1 MCQGFFYSLKSYFC
15 PQKNKEMRDTILSVV
30 LAINILCGVLVYFMP
45 DMGNVILLTIATAV
59 TSLAIYDA
67 FIQKKHSLMRAFPVI
82 ARMRW
87 VFEEER
93 EKIQQYFIEDDLNGK
108 PINREKRSIVYQRSK
123 EEIETVPFGTQH
135 NVYAKGYEFVKHS
148 LFPKD
153 HHNVGGDRVL
163 IGSDK
168 CTQKYDASIV
178 NISAMSFGSLSK
190 NAIMALNQGAK
201 MGNFAHNTG
210 EGGISPYH
218 LQGGDLIFQVGTGY
232 FGAGKSVDGRRVFD
246 PEVFKQNAERPEVK
260 MVEIK
265 LSQGAK
271 PGHGGILPA
280 KKNTKE
286 IAAIRAIEPFTR
298 VDSPPG
304 HDAFSSFEEMIEFI
318 QQVRELSG
326 GKPVGIKFCVGDN
339 EEIEAMIKA
348 FADANNYPDFIAVD
362 GGEGGTGSA
371 PLEFSNYIGT
381 PLLEGLSFVNKTLKK
396 YGLKGQIKIIASGKA
411 IDAFDIIKYLALGA
425 DAIGMARSFM
435 LSLGC
440 IQARECNMD
449 TCPVGVA
456 TQEKDLVKALVVEY
470 KNVRVRNYHNK
481 TIKAVK
487 EMTAAMGKESIT
499 EIESKHIFR
508 RDRGGEITS
517 LDKIYFP
524 EEEDVLMY

>member
-1 MCQGFFYSLKSYFC
+1 
-15 PQKNKEMRDTILSVV
+15 MRDTILSVIIV
-30 LAINILCGVLVYFMP
+30 INILCGVLVYFMP
-45 DMGNVILLTIATAV
+45 DMGNYILLTVASAV
-59 TSLAIYDA
+59 TLLAIYDA

-82 ARMRW
+82 ARLRW

-93 EKIQQYFIEDDLNGK
+93 EKIQQYFIEDDLSGK

-123 EEIETVPFGTQH
+123 KEIETVPFGTQH

-153 HHNVGGDRVL
+153 HHHINGERVL

-168 CTQKYDASIV
+168 CTQKYNSSII

-201 MGNFAHNTG
+201 MGGFAHNTG

-232 FGAGKSVDGRRVFD
+232 FGAGKSVNGKRTFD
-246 PEVFKQNAERPEVK
+246 AEVFKKNANREEVK

-286 IAAIRAIEPFTR
+286 IAEIRSVEPFTR
-298 VDSPPG
+298 VDSPPA
-304 HDAFSSFEEMIEFI
+304 HDAFSNFDGMVAFI
-318 QQVRELSG
+318 QQVRDLSG
-326 GKPVGIKFCVGDN
+326 GKPIGIKFCVGDN
-339 EEIEAMIKA
+339 DEIEAMIKA
-348 FADANNYPDFIAVD
+348 FADANNYPDYIAVD

-381 PLLEGLSFVNKTLKK
+381 PLLEGLSFVNKMLKK
-396 YGLKGQIKIIASGKA
+396 YGLKDQIKIIASGKA
-411 IDAFDIIKYLALGA
+411 IDAFDVIKYLALGA

-440 IQARECNMD
+440 IQARECNLD

-456 TQEKDLVKALVVEY
+456 TQEKDLVKALVVKY
-470 KNVRVRNYHNK
+470 KNMRVKNYHNK
-481 TIKAVK
+481 TISAIK
-487 EMTAAMGKESIT
+487 EMVAAMGKESI
-499 EIESKHIFR
+499 EDVEPKHIFR
-508 RDRGGEITS
+508 RNRAGEITS
-517 LDKIYFP
+517 LDEIYYAK
-524 EEEDVLMY
+524 EKTLVN

>member
-1 MCQGFFYSLKSYFC
+1 
-15 PQKNKEMRDTILSVV
+15 MRDTILSVV
-30 LAINILCGVLVYFMP
+30 IVINILCGVLVYFMP
-45 DMGNVILLTIATAV
+45 DMGNYILLTVATAV
-59 TSLAIYDA
+59 TLLAIYDA

-82 ARMRW
+82 ARLRW

-123 EEIETVPFGTQH
+123 KEIETVPFGTQH

-153 HHNVGGDRVL
+153 HHHIKGERVL

-168 CTQKYDASIV
+168 CTQKYDSSII

-201 MGNFAHNTG
+201 MGGFAHNTG
-210 EGGISPYH
+210 EGGVSPYH

-232 FGAGKSVDGRRVFD
+232 FGAGKSVNGKRVFD
-246 PEVFKQNAERPEVK
+246 AEVFKKNAVREEVK

-286 IAAIRAIEPFTR
+286 IAEIRSVEPFTR
-298 VDSPPG
+298 VDSPPA
-304 HDAFSSFEEMIEFI
+304 HDAFSNFDEMVAFI

-326 GKPVGIKFCVGDN
+326 GKPIGIKFCVGDN
-339 EEIEAMIKA
+339 DEIEAMIKA
-348 FADANNYPDFIAVD
+348 FADANNYPDYIAVD

-381 PLLEGLSFVNKTLKK
+381 PLLEGLSFVNKMLKK
-396 YGLKGQIKIIASGKA
+396 YGLKDQIKIIASGKA
-411 IDAFDIIKYLALGA
+411 IDAFDVIKYLALGA

-440 IQARECNMD
+440 IQARECNLD

-456 TQEKDLVKALVVEY
+456 TQEKDLVKALVVKY
-470 KNVRVRNYHNK
+470 KNMRVKNYHNK
-481 TIKAVK
+481 TISAIK
-487 EMTAAMGKESIT
+487 EMVAAMGKDSIKHV
-499 EIESKHIFR
+499 EAKHIFR
-508 RDRGGEITS
+508 RKRTGEITS
-517 LDKIYFP
+517 LDKVYYTK
-524 EEEDVLMY
+524 EKVLVS

>member
-1 MCQGFFYSLKSYFC
+1 
-15 PQKNKEMRDTILSVV
+15 MRDTILSVV

-82 ARMRW
+82 ARLRW

-304 HDAFSSFEEMIEFI
+304 HDAFSSFEEMIDFI

-524 EEEDVLMY
+524 EEEDALMY

>member
-1 MCQGFFYSLKSYFC
+1 
-15 PQKNKEMRDTILSVV
+15 MRDTILSIIIV
-30 LAINILCGVLVYFMP
+30 INVLCGVLVYFIP
-45 DMGNVILLTIATAV
+45 DMGNVILLTIASAV
-59 TSLAIYDA
+59 TLLAIYDA
-67 FIQKKHSLMRAFPVI
+67 FIQKEHSLMRAFPVV
-82 ARMRW
+82 ARLRW
-87 VFEEER
+87 IFEDER

-123 EEIETVPFGTQH
+123 KEIETVPFGTQH
-135 NVYAKGYEFVKHS
+135 NVYKKGYEFVKHS

-153 HHNVGGDRVL
+153 HHQITGERVL

-168 CTQKYDASIV
+168 CKQKYDASII

-201 MGNFAHNTG
+201 MGGFAHNTG

-232 FGAGKSVDGRRVFD
+232 FGAGKSVNGKRVFD
-246 PEVFKQNAERPEVK
+246 AEIFKKNAARPEVK

-265 LSQGAK
+265 FSQGAK

-286 IAAIRAIEPFTR
+286 IAEIRSVEPFTR
-298 VDSPPG
+298 VDSPPS
-304 HDAFSSFEEMIEFI
+304 HDAFSNFEEMIDFI
-318 QQVRELSG
+318 QRLRELSG
-326 GKPVGIKFCVGDN
+326 GKPIGIKFCVGDN
-339 EEIEAMIKA
+339 NEVEEMIKA
-348 FADANNYPDFIAVD
+348 FADANNYPDYIAVD

-381 PLLEGLSFVNKTLKK
+381 PLLEGLSFVNGMLKK
-396 YGLKGQIKIIASGKA
+396 YGLKNQIKIIASGKA
-411 IDAFDIIKYLALGA
+411 IDAFDVVKYLALGA

-440 IQARECNMD
+440 IQARECNLD

-456 TQEKDLVKALVVEY
+456 TQDKDLVKALVVEY

-481 TIKAVK
+481 TISAVK
-487 EMTAAMGKESIT
+487 EMIAAMGKESIT
-499 EIESKHIFR
+499 EVESKHIFR
-508 RDRGGEITS
+508 RGKDGEITS
-517 LDKIYFP
+517 LDKIYDVQ
-524 EEEDVLMY
+524 EEVLI